1 MNDILQLTI
10 ILVASLIAT
19 LLSRRL
25 KIPAVVG
32 QMLIGILLAP
42 SILGW
47 IHGGH
52 VIEVMSEIGVILL
65 MFLAGLES
73 DLTVLKKNFKASMLV
88 AIGGVAVPL
97 IVFALVAAGLG
108 YGFSTSFFYGIVF
121 AATSVS
127 ITVEVLQEYGKLSTR
142 AGSIILGA
150 AVVDDILAVLVLSI
164 FTSFKNGGSGTQLLF
179 QFLLEILFFV
189 FLFVV
194 HKLIPKLWKF
204 VEKLPI
210 AVKNTTVALIICLG
224 LSLLADS
231 VGMSA
236 VIGSF
241 FAGLAISQTEVSHK
255 IEEYTS
261 AIGYVIFI
269 PVFFVSIA
277 LSVQFDSLIHHPWII
292 ILFTILAILTKFLP
306 AYFVGKSSQLTTN
319 ESLLIGTGMISRGEM
334 ALIVAQIGLASS
346 IVTDEVYSELVI
358 VIILA
363 TLIAP
368 FLIKLVL
375 KRNESKNSTAN
386 R

>member
-10 ILVASLIAT
+10 VLVASLLAT
-19 LLSRRL
+19 ILSRRL

-32 QMLIGILLAP
+32 QMLIGILIAP
-42 SILGW
+42 SVLGLV
-47 IHGGH
+47 HGGH
-52 VIEVMSEIGVILL
+52 VLEVMSEIGVILL

-73 DLTVLKKNFKASMLV
+73 DLTVLKQNFKASMLV
-88 AIGGVAVPL
+88 AIGGVLIPLTVFSAV
-97 IVFALVAAGLG
+97 VFGFG

-150 AVVDDILAVLVLSI
+150 AVVDDILAVLILSI
-164 FTSFKNGGSGTQLLF
+164 FTSVKNGGSGSHLF
-179 QFLLEILFFV
+179 LQFLLEILFFT
-189 FLFVV
+189 FLFAV
-194 HKLIPKLWKF
+194 HKLIPKLWHF
-204 VEKLPI
+204 VEKIPL
-210 AVKNTTVALIICLG
+210 AAKNTTVALIICLG
-224 LSLLADS
+224 LSLLAHA

-241 FAGLAISQTEVSHK
+241 FAGLAISQTDVSHK

-269 PVFFVSIA
+269 PVFFVLIA
-277 LSVQFDSLIHHPWII
+277 LSVQFDSLVQHPWII
-292 ILFTILAILTKFLP
+292 LLFTILAILTKFLP
-306 AYFVGKSSQLTTN
+306 AYAVGKWNQLSTG

-334 ALIVAQIGLASS
+334 ALIVAQIGLTSS
-346 IVTDEVYSELVI
+346 IITDSIYSELVI

-363 TLIAP
+363 TVIAP

-375 KRNESKNSTAN
+375 KKYEN
-386 R
+386 

>member
-10 ILVASLIAT
+10 VLIASLIAT
-19 LLSRRL
+19 LVSRRL

-32 QMLIGILLAP
+32 QMLVGILIAP
-42 SILGW
+42 SVLGLV
-47 IHGGH
+47 HSGH
-52 VIEVMSEIGVILL
+52 VLEVMSEIGVILL
-65 MFLAGLES
+65 MFLAGIES

-88 AIGGVAVPL
+88 AVGGVIVPL
-97 IVFALVAAGLG
+97 VAFGLVAFGFG
-108 YGFSTSFFYGIVF
+108 YGISTSFFYGIVF

-150 AVVDDILAVLVLSI
+150 AVVDDILAVLILSI
-164 FTSFKNGGSGTQLLF
+164 FTSFKNGGSGSHLFF
-179 QFLLEILFFV
+179 QFLLELLFFA
-189 FLFVV
+189 FLFLV
-194 HKLIPKLWKF
+194 HKPRFWKF
-204 VEKLPI
+204 VQKLPI
-210 AVKNTTVALIICLG
+210 ANKNTIVALIICLG

-269 PVFFVSIA
+269 PVFFVLIA
-277 LSVQFDSLIHHPWII
+277 ISVQFDSLIHHPWII
-292 ILFTILAILTKFLP
+292 LLFTLLAILTKFIP
-306 AYFVGKSSQLTTN
+306 AYFVGKSSKLSTG
-319 ESLLIGTGMISRGEM
+319 ESMLIGTGMISRGEM
-334 ALIVAQIGLASS
+334 ALIVAQIGLTSA
-346 IVTDEVYSELVI
+346 IITDEVYSELVI

-363 TLIAP
+363 TVLAP
-368 FLIKLVL
+368 FLIKMVL
-375 KRNESKNSTAN
+375 KKYDN
-386 R
+386 